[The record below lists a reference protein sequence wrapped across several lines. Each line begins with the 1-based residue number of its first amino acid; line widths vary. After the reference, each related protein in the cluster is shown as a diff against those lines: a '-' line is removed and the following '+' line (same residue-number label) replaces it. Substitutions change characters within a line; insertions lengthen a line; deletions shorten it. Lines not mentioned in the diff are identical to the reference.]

1 MKENNVNQIKRVMSQ
16 EIDNGLISGAAICIY
31 HEDELVYHQELG
43 CASLKSNQKTTKDTI
58 FRLHSMTKP
67 ITAVAAMILY
77 ERGQL
82 NLFSPVADYLEGF
95 SNQKVYTDQGMIDAV
110 RPVRI
115 QDLMN
120 MTSGIVY
127 PDANTLPGQIMEKLY
142 DEVCR
147 AHHSGNPI
155 STLDFCNRMGQ
166 VPLLFQPG
174 ESWNYGASADV
185 LGAVI
190 EVITGKKLSEFLQEE
205 VFTPLGMTDTEFY
218 VPIEKQSRFA
228 QLYEYNDNQKKLE
241 IYKADFLALF
251 DYLEQ
256 PAFESG
262 GAGLV
267 STIEDY
273 SRFAMM
279 LLNKGTYNNQRILG
293 RKSVEYIAT
302 PQLNKQQLS
311 AYNWEQQA
319 GYNYGN
325 YCRILVDT
333 AVAASNGSVGEFGWD
348 GYCGNYFMVD
358 PKENLVMVYLVQ
370 RCGGSGSD
378 YMRRLRNIIYGA
390 L

>member
-1 MKENNVNQIKRVMSQ
+1 MEKVKLSHLNKIVQT
-16 EIDNGLISGAAICIY
+16 EINNGLISGAAIRIIHKKEIAFDKVY
-31 HEDELVYHQELG
+31 GLSDMEEARLVTH
-43 CASLKSNQKTTKDTI
+43 DTI

-77 ERGQL
+77 ERGLL
-82 NLFSPVADYLEGF
+82 NLFSPVSDYLEGF
-95 SNQKVYTDQGMIDAV
+95 KDQKVYTEYGLVDV
-110 RPVRI
+110 KRPATI
-115 QDLMN
+115 QDLLN
-120 MTSGIVY
+120 MTSGVLY
-127 PDANTLPGQIMEKLY
+127 PDETDAGKLMGSLY
-142 DEVCR
+142 NEICGAYHND
-147 AHHSGNPI
+147 NPI
-155 STLDFCNRMGQ
+155 STLEFCSRMGQ
-166 VPLLFQPG
+166 IPLAFQPG
-174 ESWNYGASADV
+174 ESWGYGASADV

-190 EVITGKKLSEFLQEE
+190 EVISGKKYSSFLQDEI
-205 VFTPLGMTDTEFY
+205 FSPLGMKDTGFY
-218 VPIEKQSRFA
+218 VPEDKHSRFA
-228 QLYEYNDNQKKLE
+228 KIYEYKADRKKLE
-241 IYKADFLALF
+241 LYNDDFLALF
-251 DYLEQ
+251 DYLA
-256 PAFESG
+256 PPTFESG

-273 SRFAMM
+273 THFAMT
-279 LLNKGTYNNQRILG
+279 LLNKGIYNNNRILG

-325 YCRILVDT
+325 YCRVLVDQ
-333 AVAASNGSVGEFGWD
+333 AKAGSNGSVGEFGWD

-358 PKENLVMVYLVQ
+358 PKENMVMVYMVQ